1 MIISLLHPLPGTRMW
16 LFRRRAAVCL
26 AGGGREADNG
36 HMSQTIEQITLR
48 VNGESLRVPAGTSVA
63 GLVELMELDTRKL
76 AVERNLEIVPR
87 SQYAATVLEAGDAL
101 EIVHFVGG
109 G

>member
-1 MIISLLHPLPGTRMW
+1 MEH
-16 LFRRRAAVCL
+16 AL
-26 AGGGREADNG
+26 AE
-36 HMSQTIEQITLR
+36 IELT
-48 VNGESLRVPAGTSVA
+48 VNGDSLRVPPGTTLA
-63 GLVELMELDTRKL
+63 GLVALMELDTRKL

-87 SQYAATVLEAGDAL
+87 SQYAATALEPGDAL

>member
-1 MIISLLHPLPGTRMW
+1 
-16 LFRRRAAVCL
+16 
-26 AGGGREADNG
+26 
-36 HMSQTIEQITLR
+36 MSQIIEQIELS
-48 VNGESLRVPAGTSVA
+48 VNGESMRVPTGTSVT
-63 GLVELMELDTRKL
+63 GLVALMELDTRKL

-87 SQYAATVLEAGDAL
+87 SQYGATVLAAGDAL

>member
-1 MIISLLHPLPGTRMW
+1 MPRVSHSIENMNII
-16 LFRRRAAVCL
+16 
-26 AGGGREADNG
+26 
-36 HMSQTIEQITLR
+36 
-48 VNGESLRVPAGTSVA
+48 VNGEAFEAPVGCSVA
-63 GLVELMELDTRKL
+63 ALVALMELDTRKL

-87 SQYAATVLEAGDAL
+87 SQYEATLLAAGDRL

>member
-1 MIISLLHPLPGTRMW
+1 MRRMNNT
-16 LFRRRAAVCL
+16 VEML
-26 AGGGREADNG
+26 AF
-36 HMSQTIEQITLR
+36 T
-48 VNGESLRVPAGTSVA
+48 VNGEAMELPRGTSVA
-63 GLVELMELDTRKL
+63 GLLALMELDRRKV

-87 SQYAATVLEAGDAL
+87 SLYESTLLDTRDAI

>member
-1 MIISLLHPLPGTRMW
+1 MSETAPLLALT
-16 LFRRRAAVCL
+16 
-26 AGGGREADNG
+26 
-36 HMSQTIEQITLR
+36 
-48 VNGESLRVPAGTSVA
+48 VNGETLHVAPGTSVA
-63 GLVELMELDTRKL
+63 GLVAQMELDIRKV

-87 SQYAATVLEAGDAL
+87 SLYAATPLAAGDAL

>member
-1 MIISLLHPLPGTRMW
+1 
-16 LFRRRAAVCL
+16 
-26 AGGGREADNG
+26 
-36 HMSQTIEQITLR
+36 MSQTIEQIALT
-48 VNGESLRVPAGTSVA
+48 VNGESMQVPPGTSVA
-63 GLVELMELDTRKL
+63 GLVVLMELDTRKL

-87 SQYAATVLEAGDAL
+87 SQYAATMLAAGDAL

>member
-1 MIISLLHPLPGTRMW
+1 
-16 LFRRRAAVCL
+16 
-26 AGGGREADNG
+26 
-36 HMSQTIEQITLR
+36 MSQTTEQISLS
-48 VNGESLRVPAGTSVA
+48 VNGEALQVPTGTTLA
-63 GLVELMELDTRKL
+63 GLVTIMELDTRKL

-87 SQYAATVLEAGDAL
+87 SQYAATLLAAGDTL

>member
-1 MIISLLHPLPGTRMW
+1 MRFLQSLALQPRFQGPII
-16 LFRRRAAVCL
+16 RA
-26 AGGGREADNG
+26 
-36 HMSQTIEQITLR
+36 MSQTTEQISLS
-48 VNGESLRVPAGTSVA
+48 VNGEALQVPTGTTLA
-63 GLVELMELDTRKL
+63 GLVTIMELDTRKL

-87 SQYAATVLEAGDAL
+87 SQYAATLLTAGDTL